1 MPNKKFTFLELHL
14 HESDVQFGPKGLD
27 SLPLTDHSTETSDE
41 SADADDEASADSS
54 GGRSKLLVLL
64 LLAGLGVALRKFAGG
79 DEEGVALENV
89 TDLGVV
95 TGDEGRETTGTDE
108 EGEDDAVSIDI
119 EDVEESESG
128 GSRLG
133 LLVGLVFVV
142 AVAVIARKLL
152 GGSEDL
158 DELEALDDVRPEP

>member
-1 MPNKKFTFLELHL
+1 MSDKKFTFLELHL

-27 SLPLTDHSTETSDE
+27 SLPLTDHSTGASDE
-41 SADADDEASADSS
+41 SADDEASADSS

-95 TGDEGRETTGTDE
+95 TGDADAEPTGTDE
-108 EGEDDAVSIDI
+108 EDEPVSV
-119 EDVEESESG
+119 DVENAEESESSR
-128 GSRLG
+128 SRLPP
-133 LLVGLVFVV
+133 LVGLVFVV
-142 AVAVIARKLL
+142 AVAVVARKLL

-158 DELEALDDVRPEP
+158 DELEALDDVSPEP